1 MIVTYCKKLKY
12 KRRIVLVTNGQGWM
26 SNEDLDQITKKIKED
41 NIDLVVLSVIP
52 AESMRQCVDYIQ
64 RH

>member
-1 MIVTYCKKLKY
+1 
-12 KRRIVLVTNGQGWM
+12 M

-41 NIDLVVLSVIP
+41 NIELVVLSVIP